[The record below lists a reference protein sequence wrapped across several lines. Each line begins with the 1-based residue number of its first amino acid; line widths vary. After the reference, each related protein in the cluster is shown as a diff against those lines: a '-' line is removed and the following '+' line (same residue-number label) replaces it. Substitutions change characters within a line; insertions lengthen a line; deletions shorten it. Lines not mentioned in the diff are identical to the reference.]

1 MSVTSSLLK
10 VIQFLHLLPINSS
23 GIILPM
29 KMKKGLNFA
38 VNLLKSFVFGAL
50 GALFMSSVREHFSFT
65 VTLIVLV
72 VVITVAFF
80 LDGVWKRHKKK
91 REEE

>member
-1 MSVTSSLLK
+1 MS
-10 VIQFLHLLPINSS
+10 I
-23 GIILPM
+23 
-29 KMKKGLNFA
+29 
-38 VNLLKSFVFGAL
+38 
-50 GALFMSSVREHFSFT
+50 VREHFSFT
-65 VTLIVLV
+65 VTLTVLV